1 MPKSKSRKSKEP
13 AYTPPPAKK
22 PESFKIGNP
31 VWLAP
36 VMVTMF
42 ILGLLWIVVFYLI
55 GSQVPLMVSLS
66 QSPIRELANVL
77 IGFAFIGIGFALATR
92 WK

>member
-13 AYTPPPAKK
+13 AYIPPPAKT
-22 PESFKIGNP
+22 PESFKVGNP

-36 VMVTMF
+36 TMVTMF

-55 GSQVPLMVSLS
+55 GSQVPLMSDLGN
-66 QSPIRELANVL
+66 LTNVL
-77 IGFAFIGIGFALATR
+77 IGFALIGVGFALATR

>member
-13 AYTPPPAKK
+13 AYTPPPAKT
-22 PESFKIGNP
+22 PETFKVGNP

-36 VMVTMF
+36 AMVTMF

-55 GSQVPLMVSLS
+55 RSQVPLMSDLGN
-66 QSPIRELANVL
+66 LTNVL
-77 IGFAFIGIGFALATR
+77 IGFALIGIGFALATR

>member
-1 MPKSKSRKSKEP
+1 MPKSKLRKSKEP
-13 AYTPPPAKK
+13 AYTPPPAKA
-22 PESFKIGNP
+22 PESFQVGNP

-36 VMVTMF
+36 AMVTMF

-55 GSQVPLMVSLS
+55 GSQVPFMSDLGNLT
-66 QSPIRELANVL
+66 NVL
-77 IGFAFIGIGFALATR
+77 IGFALIGVGFALATR

>member
-1 MPKSKSRKSKEP
+1 MPKSKLRKSKES
-13 AYTPPPAKK
+13 AYTPPPAKA

-36 VMVTMF
+36 AMVSMF
-42 ILGLLWIVVFYLI
+42 IVGLLWIVVFYLI
-55 GSQVPLMVSLS
+55 GSQVPVMSDFGN
-66 QSPIRELANVL
+66 LANVL
-77 IGFAFIGIGFALATR
+77 IGFGFIGVGFALATR

>member
-13 AYTPPPAKK
+13 AYTPPPAKA
-22 PESFKIGNP
+22 PESFQIGNP

-36 VMVTMF
+36 AMVTMF
-42 ILGLLWIVVFYLI
+42 ILGLLWIVVFYLV
-55 GSQVPLMVSLS
+55 GSQVPLMSDLGN
-66 QSPIRELANVL
+66 LTNVL
-77 IGFAFIGIGFALATR
+77 IGFALIGIGFALATR

>member
-1 MPKSKSRKSKEP
+1 MPKSKSRKTKES
-13 AYTPPPAKK
+13 AYTPPPTKV
-22 PESFKIGNP
+22 PESFKVGNP

-36 VMVTMF
+36 AMVTMF

-55 GSQVPLMVSLS
+55 GSQVPIMSDLGNLT
-66 QSPIRELANVL
+66 NVL
-77 IGFAFIGIGFALATR
+77 IGFALIGIGFGLATR

>member
-13 AYTPPPAKK
+13 AYTPPTAKT
-22 PESFKIGNP
+22 PETFKVGNP

-36 VMVTMF
+36 AMVTMF

-55 GSQVPLMVSLS
+55 GSQVPLMSDLGN
-66 QSPIRELANVL
+66 LTNVL
-77 IGFAFIGIGFALATR
+77 IGFALIGIGFALATR

>member
-13 AYTPPPAKK
+13 AYTPPPAKA
-22 PESFKIGNP
+22 PETFKVGNP
-31 VWLAP
+31 VWLVPA
-36 VMVTMF
+36 MVTMF

-55 GSQVPLMVSLS
+55 GSQVPLMSDLGN
-66 QSPIRELANVL
+66 LTNVL
-77 IGFAFIGIGFALATR
+77 IGFALIGIGFALATR

>member
-13 AYTPPPAKK
+13 AYTPPPDKA

-31 VWLAP
+31 VWLVP
-36 VMVTMF
+36 TMVTMF
-42 ILGLLWIVVFYLI
+42 ILGLLWIVVFYLV
-55 GSQVPLMVSLS
+55 GSQVPLMSDLGN
-66 QSPIRELANVL
+66 LANVL
-77 IGFAFIGIGFALATR
+77 IGFALIGVGFALATR

>member
-13 AYTPPPAKK
+13 AYTPPPAKT
-22 PESFKIGNP
+22 PESCKVGNTG
-31 VWLAP
+31 WLAP
-36 VMVTMF
+36 AMVTMF

-55 GSQVPLMVSLS
+55 GSQVPLMSDLGN
-66 QSPIRELANVL
+66 LTNVL
-77 IGFAFIGIGFALATR
+77 IGFALIGVGFALATR

>member
-13 AYTPPPAKK
+13 AYTPPPAKTS
-22 PESFKIGNP
+22 ESFKVGNP

-55 GSQVPLMVSLS
+55 GSQVPLMSDLGN
-66 QSPIRELANVL
+66 LTNVL

>member
-1 MPKSKSRKSKEP
+1 MPKSKSRKTNEP
-13 AYTPPPAKK
+13 AYTPPPAKA
-22 PESFKIGNP
+22 PESFKVGNP

-36 VMVTMF
+36 AMVTMF

-55 GSQVPLMVSLS
+55 GSQVPLMSDLGN
-66 QSPIRELANVL
+66 RTNVL
-77 IGFAFIGIGFALATR
+77 IGFALIGVGFALATR

>member
-13 AYTPPPAKK
+13 AYTPPPAKA
-22 PESFKIGNP
+22 PESFQVGNP

-36 VMVTMF
+36 AMVTMF
-42 ILGLLWIVVFYLI
+42 ILGLLWIVVFYLV
-55 GSQVPLMVSLS
+55 GSQVPLMSDLGN
-66 QSPIRELANVL
+66 LTNVL
-77 IGFAFIGIGFALATR
+77 IGFALIGIGFALATR

>member
-13 AYTPPPAKK
+13 AYTPPPAKT
-22 PESFKIGNP
+22 PESFKVGNP

-55 GSQVPLMVSLS
+55 GSQVPLMS
-66 QSPIRELANVL
+66 ELGNLTNVL

>member
-13 AYTPPPAKK
+13 AYTPPPAKA
-22 PESFKIGNP
+22 PESFQVGNP

-36 VMVTMF
+36 AMVTMF

-55 GSQVPLMVSLS
+55 GSQVPLMSDLGN
-66 QSPIRELANVL
+66 LTNVL
-77 IGFAFIGIGFALATR
+77 IGFALIGIGFALATR

>member
-1 MPKSKSRKSKEP
+1 MPKSKSRKSKET
-13 AYTPPPAKK
+13 AYTPPPAKT
-22 PESFKIGNP
+22 PETFKVGNP

-36 VMVTMF
+36 AMVTMF

-55 GSQVPLMVSLS
+55 GSQVPLMSDLGN
-66 QSPIRELANVL
+66 LTNVL
-77 IGFAFIGIGFALATR
+77 IGFALIGIGFALATR

>member
-13 AYTPPPAKK
+13 AYTPPPAKT
-22 PESFKIGNP
+22 PETFKVGNP
-31 VWLAP
+31 DWLAP

-55 GSQVPLMVSLS
+55 GSQVPLMSDLGN
-66 QSPIRELANVL
+66 LTNVL
-77 IGFAFIGIGFALATR
+77 IGFALIGIGFALATR

>member
-13 AYTPPPAKK
+13 AYTPPPATT
-22 PESFKIGNP
+22 PESFKVGNP

-36 VMVTMF
+36 AMVTMF

-55 GSQVPLMVSLS
+55 GSQVPLMSDLGN
-66 QSPIRELANVL
+66 LTNVL
-77 IGFAFIGIGFALATR
+77 IGFALIGVGFALATR

>member
-13 AYTPPPAKK
+13 AYTPPPAKT
-22 PESFKIGNP
+22 PEAFKVGNP

-55 GSQVPLMVSLS
+55 GSQVPLMSDLGN
-66 QSPIRELANVL
+66 LTNVL
-77 IGFAFIGIGFALATR
+77 IGFALIGIGFALATR

>member
-13 AYTPPPAKK
+13 AYTPPPAKA

-36 VMVTMF
+36 AMVTMF
-42 ILGLLWIVVFYLI
+42 VLGLLWIVVFYLV
-55 GSQVPLMVSLS
+55 GSRVPLMSDFGNLT
-66 QSPIRELANVL
+66 NVL
-77 IGFAFIGIGFALATR
+77 IGFGLIGIGFAFATR

>member
-13 AYTPPPAKK
+13 AYTPPPAKA
-22 PESFKIGNP
+22 PETFNVGNP

-36 VMVTMF
+36 AMVTMF

-55 GSQVPLMVSLS
+55 GGQVPLMS
-66 QSPIRELANVL
+66 ELGNLTNVL
-77 IGFAFIGIGFALATR
+77 IGFAFIGVGFALATR

>member
-13 AYTPPPAKK
+13 AYTPPPTKT

-36 VMVTMF
+36 AMVTMF
-42 ILGLLWIVVFYLI
+42 ILGLLWIVVFYLA
-55 GSQVPLMVSLS
+55 GSQVPVMSDLGNLT
-66 QSPIRELANVL
+66 NVL
-77 IGFAFIGIGFALATR
+77 IGFAFIGVGFALATR

>member
-1 MPKSKSRKSKEP
+1 
-13 AYTPPPAKK
+13 
-22 PESFKIGNP
+22 
-31 VWLAP
+31 
-36 VMVTMF
+36 MVTMF

-55 GSQVPLMVSLS
+55 GSQVPLMSDFGNLT
-66 QSPIRELANVL
+66 NVL